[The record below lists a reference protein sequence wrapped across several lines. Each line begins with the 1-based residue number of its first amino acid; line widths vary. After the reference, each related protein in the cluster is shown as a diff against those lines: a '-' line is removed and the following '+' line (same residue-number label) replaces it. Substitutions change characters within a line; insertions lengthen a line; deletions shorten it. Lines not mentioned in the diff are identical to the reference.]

1 MGRNV
6 FEDQGDE
13 DSKSP
18 FIETPVTEEG
28 LVQYDNQNAMDAI
41 IDAWVIQGV
50 ESLYHR
56 RMQDQVRRLMPL
68 LGRALDRAAEER
80 FTSGK

>member
-1 MGRNV
+1 MSRNL
-6 FEDQGDE
+6 FENNHDV
-13 DSKSP
+13 P
-18 FIETPVTEEG
+18 ETPVTASG
-28 LVQYDNQNAMDAI
+28 LVQNDGKDAMSAI

-56 RMQDQVRRLMPL
+56 RMQDQVRRSMPL

-80 FTSGK
+80 FTSGN

>member
-1 MGRNV
+1 MSRNI
-6 FEDQGDE
+6 FEE
-13 DSKSP
+13 NHEVP
-18 FIETPVTEEG
+18 ETPVTESG
-28 LVQYDNQNAMDAI
+28 LTQYDGKDALDAI

-56 RMQDQVRRLMPL
+56 RMQDNVRRSMPL

-80 FTSGK
+80 FTSGN